1 MGSDFPFHLFHAGG
15 FLSKETPWRRQRDEV
30 SFPQMLLQNLL
41 SISDIEGARFI
52 KYSTE
57 A

>member
-52 KYSTE
+52 KYSTD